1 MRAIASRTA
10 SAPCPASAGPFVLLA
25 GLRSVALHRREVQ
38 QHREP
43 CRALDEGADR
53 GTTQPEDQVSFPM
66 AGHGPVVRLG
76 RALAD
81 EDLVGDER
89 LAPALRAC
97 ARHPQCPAG
106 PQACGQLAL
115 QRTPA
120 LHVERLVDRLVADAH
135 APVIRVVEPQTLSDL
150 LRAPRPRPASALPRP
165 VPAPLPRH
173 GRPGHRGAARSDDG
187 PGEPFPHIG
196 PQRRTRRELRPLR
209 TTRCPLRVPLRGGRP
224 VIQVA
229 APRRR
234 VAPQLARDRR
244 CRPSRTTCDLP
255 HAETSR
261 PPQRDLLPLG
271 ERQVPPRGRL
281 RRAGQM
287 RRCHPTRLSEPA
299 GSERL
304 RYPNLHRRVL
314 ARQTLGDE
322 RPEPTPM
329 LLPRHRRPPWRPQL
343 SP

>member
-1 MRAIASRTA
+1 
-10 SAPCPASAGPFVLLA
+10 
-25 GLRSVALHRREVQ
+25 
-38 QHREP
+38 
-43 CRALDEGADR
+43 
-53 GTTQPEDQVSFPM
+53 M
-66 AGHGPVVRLG
+66 AGHSPVIRLR

-81 EDLVGDER
+81 EDLVGDKR
-89 LAPALRAC
+89 LAPTLRART
-97 ARHPQCPAG
+97 RHPQCPAG

-120 LHVERLVDRLVADAH
+120 LHVKRLVDRLVADAH
-135 APVIRVVEPQTLSDL
+135 ALVIRVVEPQTLSDL

-165 VPAPLPRH
+165 VSASLPGH
-173 GRPGHRGAARSDDG
+173 GRPRHRSAARSDDG
-187 PGEPFPHIG
+187 PSEPFPYIG

-209 TTRCPLRVPLRGGRP
+209 TARRPFRMPLRGGCP

-244 CRPSRTTCDLP
+244 RRPSRATCDLP
-255 HAETSR
+255 HAKTSR

-271 ERQVPPRGRL
+271 KRQVPPRERL

-287 RRCHPTRLSEPA
+287 RRRHPTSLSEPA

-304 RYPNLHRRVL
+304 RHPDLHRRVL

-329 LLPRHRRPPWRPQL
+329 LLPSHRRPPRRPQL